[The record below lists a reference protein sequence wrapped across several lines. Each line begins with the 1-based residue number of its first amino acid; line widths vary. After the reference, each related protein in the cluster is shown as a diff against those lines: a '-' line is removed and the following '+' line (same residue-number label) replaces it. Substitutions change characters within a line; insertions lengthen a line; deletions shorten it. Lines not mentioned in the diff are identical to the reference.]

1 MLKTLPKTSHQL
13 TVCEG
18 NFLRLKRMLQKF
30 SKETYFFQTI
40 NPDESYNEIS
50 FRIIHRT
57 KHTLIVE
64 AKQNKNNDQINSF
77 ILRIQ
82 ICLDA
87 NLAEVISYQGE
98 KAIPAFIR
106 ISKSQSKDE
115 KLQQNRFL
123 TEWLESIFISGINS
137 EIKF

>member
-1 MLKTLPKTSHQL
+1 MLKNLPKTSHQL

-64 AKQNKNNDQINSF
+64 AKF
-77 ILRIQ
+77 TPR
-82 ICLDA
+82 
-87 NLAEVISYQGE
+87 G
-98 KAIPAFIR
+98 
-106 ISKSQSKDE
+106 
-115 KLQQNRFL
+115 
-123 TEWLESIFISGINS
+123 GITSTVKVDSS
-137 EIKF
+137 EI